1 MAKETHCGKC
11 HMVMET
17 AYVFYNNTTEHSE
30 VDCLKE
36 QLRLM
41 SEDRN
46 AWKEAWYRQREATGN
61 VAWQY
66 LNPRGY

>member
-1 MAKETHCGKC
+1 MNTMAKENRCVKC
-11 HMVMET
+11 HSIVSD
-17 AYVFYNNTTEHSE
+17 NHSE

-36 QLRLM
+36 QLAKM
-41 SEDRN
+41 SDDRN
-46 AWKEAWYRQREATGN
+46 AWKEAWYRQREATGK